1 MKFKIGDK
9 VEASDEYRNRKD
21 PALRDDGTVSVFAPF
36 VVTKIK
42 KGPVWDKHANGYN
55 CAGWIH
61 EDIIYDERGGRHGMG
76 GHRASRLQK
85 SE

>member
-1 MKFKIGDK
+1 MKFKVGDR
-9 VEASDEYRNRKD
+9 VEASDEYKNRS
-21 PALRDDGTVSVFAPF
+21 PSVFEPF
-36 VVTKIK
+36 VITKIK
-42 KGPVWDKHANGYN
+42 KGPVWDKHANGYK

-76 GHRASRLQK
+76 EHRASRLKK